1 MRSPIRPSPAATAQL
16 PTHSAAEPPAPPAP
30 LPVAPVAEAR
40 TRTSLTPTTSA
51 ARPFAGASR
60 EDRLREDTGPALAD
74 PDNTPAVRLLTDTL
88 REATRRNASDLHIEP
103 AEHGW
108 RVRLRIDG
116 VLHVIAQPP
125 AHLRDAFITRVKVLA
140 RMDIAERR
148 VPQDGRLRI
157 ATTPG
162 RFEDYRVNSL
172 PTLYGEKLVLRR
184 LDALPTTLSLDSLGL
199 AVAQRHSVEAAI
211 KAPHGLVLVTGPT
224 GSGKTLSLYCFLQML
239 NAESRNVCSVE
250 DPSEIQLAGINQVS
264 VREKAGL
271 TFAVALRAFLRQDPD
286 VIMVGEIRDE
296 ETADVAVKAA
306 HTGHLVLSTLHTND
320 APAAV
325 ARLIDIG
332 IEPYNLAAA
341 LRMVTA
347 QRLVRRLCG
356 ACKTAS
362 PQSPAALRAAG
373 FEEAQLEGWTP
384 YVAAGCDV
392 CHGIG
397 YRGRVGIHQ
406 VMPVSDAMREMIVG
420 NAGTLALT
428 RQAQVE
434 HVTTLRD
441 AALARVRDGTTSLTE
456 ALSATEVS

>member
-1 MRSPIRPSPAATAQL
+1 LS
-16 PTHSAAEPPAPPAP
+16 
-30 LPVAPVAEAR
+30 
-40 TRTSLTPTTSA
+40 
-51 ARPFAGASR
+51 
-60 EDRLREDTGPALAD
+60 
-74 PDNTPAVRLLTDTL
+74 DTL

-108 RVRLRIDG
+108 RMRLRIDG
-116 VLHVIAQPP
+116 VLHALAAPP
-125 AHLRDAFITRVKVLA
+125 THLRDAFITRVKVLA

-162 RFEDYRVNSL
+162 KFEDYRVNSL
-172 PTLYGEKLVLRR
+172 PTLFGEKLVLRR
-184 LDALPTTLSLDSLGL
+184 LDALPTDLSLDSLGL
-199 AVAQRHSVEAAI
+199 DATQRITLEAAI
-211 KAPHGLVLVTGPT
+211 NAPHGLVLVTGPT

-239 NAESRNVCSVE
+239 NGESRNLCSVE
-250 DPSEIQLAGINQVS
+250 DPAEIQLAGINQVS

-306 HTGHLVLSTLHTND
+306 QTGHLVLSTLHTND
-320 APAAV
+320 APAAI

-332 IEPYNLAAA
+332 VEPYNLAAA

-347 QRLVRRLCG
+347 QRLVRRLCP
-356 ACKTAS
+356 ACRAPA
-362 PQSPAALRAAG
+362 PQSTAALRAAG
-373 FEEAQLEGWTP
+373 FADAQLDGWHP
-384 YVAAGCDV
+384 YVAVGCKV

-406 VMPVSDAMREMIVG
+406 VMPVSDAMRELIVA
-420 NAGTLALT
+420 NAGTHALARL
-428 RQAQVE
+428 AQTE
-434 HVTTLRD
+434 GAGTLRD
-441 AALARVRDGTTSLTE
+441 AALARVRDGTTSLAE
-456 ALSATEVS
+456 ALSATEVA